1 MENYKFNEY
10 QSIFDDSFIVYGLA
24 KDGVERVIEGEL
36 FLEVTSDFKSVKM
49 VKADSLKIVGNLVKQ
64 Y

>member
-1 MENYKFNEY
+1 MENFKFNIYE
-10 QSIFDDSFIVYGLA
+10 SIFDADFIVHGLA
-24 KDGVERVIEGEL
+24 KDGVERTIEGEI
-36 FLEVTSDFKSVKM
+36 FLEVTTDFKSVQM